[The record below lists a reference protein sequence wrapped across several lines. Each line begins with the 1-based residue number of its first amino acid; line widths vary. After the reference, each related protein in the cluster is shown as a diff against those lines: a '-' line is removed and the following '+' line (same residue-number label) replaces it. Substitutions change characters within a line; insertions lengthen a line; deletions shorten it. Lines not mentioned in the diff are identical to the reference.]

1 MRIAIV
7 TPGISGGGT
16 ERVTTVLANG
26 FIKRGHEVSV
36 ICCYYSDREYE
47 LDDAIEVLDV
57 VSESRGLMGLARRS
71 VSLSQHLR
79 RVNPD
84 VVLSF
89 VAPDMVFAQR
99 SCAPTVQTLR
109 NDPWHYDISR
119 SKRFLI
125 EKAFSS
131 AKRVVF
137 QTDTSMRFYSDGIR
151 KKGVVLP
158 NPIETSRLP
167 FWKGNADA
175 CEFVAAAR
183 LGEQKNYPM
192 MIRAFGEFH
201 EAHPEWN
208 LTIYGDGPERGKLE
222 KLISDLGL
230 SENVALPGRSKE
242 VHERIAEAS
251 AFVLSSDF
259 EGVSNSMLEALCIG
273 APCIVTDHSP
283 GGAREYIEDGKSGLL
298 TKVGDPH
305 DMALA
310 MAKIADAPDFAK
322 RLGERAM
329 CVRERV
335 DVESVVSQW
344 ESVLVEVASMA
355 VGNSTKVGNQ

>member
-7 TPGISGGGT
+7 TPGISRGGT
-16 ERVTTVLANG
+16 ERVATILANG
-26 FIKRGHEVSV
+26 YVKRGHEVSV
-36 ICCYYSDREYE
+36 ICCYYNDCEYE
-47 LDDAIEVLDV
+47 LNNAVEVLDV
-57 VSESRGLMGLARRS
+57 MTESRGLMGLARRS
-71 VSLSQHLR
+71 VALR
-79 RVNPD
+79 QLLRQVDPD

-89 VAPDMVFAQR
+89 VAPDMVLAQR

-109 NDPWHYDISR
+109 NDPWHYDTSR

-131 AKRVVF
+131 AEKVVF
-137 QTDTSMRFYSDGIR
+137 QTSASMQFYPDEIR

-167 FWKGNADA
+167 RWKGGAVA
-175 CEFVAAAR
+175 REFVAAAR

-201 EAHPEWN
+201 KTHPEWK
-208 LTIYGDGPERGKLE
+208 LTIYGDGPERGKIE

-230 SENVALPGRSKE
+230 SESVTLPGRSNE
-242 VHERIAEAS
+242 VHERIADAS

-283 GGAREYIEDGKSGLL
+283 GGAREYIEDGASGLL
-298 TKVGDPH
+298 TKVGDAH

-310 MAKIADAPDFAK
+310 MAKIANAPDFA
-322 RLGERAM
+322 RSLGERAM
-329 CVRERV
+329 RIRERV
-335 DVESVVSQW
+335 DVDNAVDQW
-344 ESVLVEVASMA
+344 ESVLSEAANTA
-355 VGNSTKVGNQ
+355 VGNPA